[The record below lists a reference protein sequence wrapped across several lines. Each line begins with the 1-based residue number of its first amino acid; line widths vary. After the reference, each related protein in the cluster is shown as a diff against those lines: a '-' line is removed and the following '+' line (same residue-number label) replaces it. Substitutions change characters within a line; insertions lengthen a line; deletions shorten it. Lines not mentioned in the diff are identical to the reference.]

1 MTAESARQSLW
12 QAHSLRSME
21 ESPGSIEQGAR

>member
-1 MTAESARQSLW
+1 MPIESARQSLW
-12 QAHSLRSME
+12 VVHQLRPME